1 MINKELVSHV
11 LSYLEKIGWSEIIC
25 DRWKDDIVKDIKD
38 YYNNIDEKTLEYI
51 LNIVLFK

>member
-1 MINKELVSHV
+1 MVNKELVSHV